1 MFKKS
6 FDWLDK
12 KLGKSGERWKNL
24 LDFTPFFLL
33 VAQIAIF
40 VGLPAKHPAIS
51 NAVILLLNTILA
63 IIAAYY
69 YPFKY
74 FAIKKYKI
82 WVMWARGIPVIVLG
96 VYAVQLIWTIRLLL
110 KLD

>member
-1 MFKKS
+1 MFRKS

-12 KLGKSGERWKNL
+12 KLGKSGARWKGL
-24 LDFTPFFLL
+24 LDFTPFLL
-33 VAQIAIF
+33 LIAQIALF
-40 VGLPAKHPAIS
+40 AGLPAKYPNIS
-51 NAVILLLNTILA
+51 NFILLLLNTPLA

-74 FAIKKYKI
+74 IATKKYKI
-82 WVMWARGIPVIVLG
+82 WVMWGRGFPIVAIM

-110 KLD
+110 DLK